1 MICHIIT
8 TSTHSS
14 IPTSLQYIEWKQDFI
29 PFACFIH
36 SFKSRMENHTEIPV
50 YNYIYDKNNLTWGS
64 YMNFVRKGLHEPLN
78 KAVW

>member
-1 MICHIIT
+1 MPHFM
-8 TSTHSS
+8 TSTLSFL
-14 IPTSLQYIEWKQDFI
+14 ILFEWKQDSF
-29 PFACFIH
+29 FSFVCFIY